1 MVLIR
6 PVVTIEWWRSGEWD
20 LSADQPSRHSR
31 PGEDDVRRRGL
42 SRIRRSAARALVDRK
57 LPAVKP
63 RRSPNPDFV
72 RLRAVSL
79 AAGKVGRTAL
89 EEPEASMQGRVNPK
103 DGRPPRGERTVPASA
118 SSCRRGGLGERE
130 SY

>member
-1 MVLIR
+1 LFVASAAAAGKDFA
-6 PVVTIEWWRSGEWD
+6 PGATI
-20 LSADQPSRHSR
+20 A
-31 PGEDDVRRRGL
+31 
-42 SRIRRSAARALVDRK
+42 RIRRSPARALDDQK

-63 RRSPNPDFV
+63 RSSPNPDFV